1 MLGITKTAPP
11 WKWAAFG
18 KHSLVGDYFY
28 FGPEDPLFKAFS
40 GWVDNGFKRIAGSRK
55 NTTNPYS
62 WRFCGKGTTSD
73 ALLCGIGKD
82 SFDCH
87 GRPYPFFIIGT
98 GSLSGHHRRWDLLPF
113 AFESIWSQME
123 YLCGKRY
130 LDFSQLEADVQRL
143 PTPENR
149 WSAFE
154 TDRKNRWEAWCS
166 QTPPNQEKIKSA
178 LRLHSGSPQCM
189 MPLIE
194 DNSSDITSTIGLWF
208 SLLKAEEKTMF
219 GTAFFGGNLSETC
232 MAVFKRP
239 LDSDD
244 FVKLW
249 SVNAGNRTDRGR
261 RSNCQRSEV

>member
-11 WKWAAFG
+11 WKWAAFRETFTG
-18 KHSLVGDYFY
+18 GRLL
-28 FGPEDPLFKAFS
+28 LFRS
-40 GWVDNGFKRIAGSRK
+40 
-55 NTTNPYS
+55 
-62 WRFCGKGTTSD
+62 
-73 ALLCGIGKD
+73 
-82 SFDCH
+82 
-87 GRPYPFFIIGT
+87 GRPALQGLLGMGRQRLQENCRLQKKIQPIHIPGASAARDRHPTPCCAASEKTVLTATGVPTPF
-98 GSLSGHHRRWDLLPF
+98 LSSARDRFRVTHRRWDLLPF
-113 AFESIWSQME
+113 AFENIWSQME

-194 DNSSDITSTIGLWF
+194 RQFL
-208 SLLKAEEKTMF
+208 
-219 GTAFFGGNLSETC
+219 
-232 MAVFKRP
+232 
-239 LDSDD
+239 
-244 FVKLW
+244 
-249 SVNAGNRTDRGR
+249 
-261 RSNCQRSEV
+261 